1 MNGNINCMTKE
12 NRICKFQPTQVPLDP
27 TVVGYVQQPRK

>member
-1 MNGNINCMTKE
+1 MTKE
-12 NRICKFQPTQVPLDP
+12 NRICKFQPTPVPLDL